1 MTTNK
6 TILKPE
12 TFLIYHIWY
21 DADGVANDLTGWTG
35 SCFIYDRLDVLLDE
49 VAVTCS
55 EDGEIEGS
63 AETSDWALGTYSYY
77 LRLTS
82 PASRIVD
89 LRTGKVCV
97 E

>member
-1 MTTNK
+1 MTTNE

-35 SCFIYDRLDVLLDE
+35 ELHIYDKQEVLLE
-49 VAVTCS
+49 TVSLTTS

-63 AETSDWALGTYSYY
+63 ADSSSWPVGIYSYY
-77 LRLTS
+77 MRLNDG
-82 PASRIVD
+82 AGRIVD
-89 LRTGKVCV
+89 LLTGKVCV

>member
-1 MTTNK
+1 MTTNE

-35 SCFIYDRLDVLLDE
+35 SCFIYDRSETLLAE

-55 EDGEIEGS
+55 VDGEIEGS
-63 AETSDWALGTYSYY
+63 SATSSWPVGTYSYY

-89 LRTGKVCV
+89 LLTGKVCV